1 MNKVLTLSMRLLGS
15 FGLDETKRSMNG
27 LWPMR
32 RRRISRSMEL
42 SVWDAA
48 LDDVF
53 AVSNGQ
59 PPRKSLRNVETRES
73 PYFSM
78 LPFQEKEV
86 CISWARFKTNK
97 YHRQKRRYLPSSMHD
112 TNNFLLLSIES
123 MSLAS
128 AGRPSSSSLIKIFLF
143 LYFI

>member
-48 LDDVF
+48 LDD
-53 AVSNGQ
+53 
-59 PPRKSLRNVETRES
+59 
-73 PYFSM
+73 
-78 LPFQEKEV
+78 
-86 CISWARFKTNK
+86 
-97 YHRQKRRYLPSSMHD
+97 MHD

-128 AGRPSSSSLIKIFLF
+128 SGRPSSSSLIKIFLF